1 MSDGWPA
8 FQEGLAE
15 ANRGEFASE
24 EAIAS
29 GSRQIRPDLSRL
41 AVRIVWTKRYLRE
54 LEGIGDYI
62 AEHSPGAA
70 ARVVNEIH
78 SKTGRLLSTSPF
90 IGRPGE
96 IRARASW

>member
-1 MSDGWPA
+1 M
-8 FQEGLAE
+8 
-15 ANRGEFASE
+15 
-24 EAIAS
+24 
-29 GSRQIRPDLSRL
+29 
-41 AVRIVWTKRYLRE
+41 RIVWTKRYLQE

-78 SKTGRLLSTSPF
+78 SKTGCLLSTNPF

-96 IRARASW
+96 IRGTRELVITGTPYIVAYRVTDTQIEVVFVQHGAKQWPDEV